1 MVPDCLLGV
10 VPQPIDSRLN
20 ETNRYRLQ
28 PPCCGSN
35 PRRPLLVTRQSAC
48 PRSGLDAARYCI
60 PSAQHGKCSTQIA
73 YLAGNMFSRNAAW
86 SLPIGI
92 TLLCAALYLFVN
104 IDGGKLSFL
113 PMRQTPS
120 ACSKDSWEACI
131 DVKYRDVSDVYACRR
146 LGTPDLSGLSF
157 RELIRLRSGVT
168 PRLLSTR
175 TRPVTADAGSD
186 RRKYVV
192 PNVVHYI
199 HFGNKL
205 KFGFMQYISYVSVHK
220 FIKPDYIFVH
230 GDTLPLG
237 LWWKRTMAEVP
248 NIYHVFVK
256 GATGV
261 NGKKFFHPTQHSNLL
276 RLYIL
281 LGESCLMLFI

>member
-1 MVPDCLLGV
+1 MLLHSIRATLQM
-10 VPQPIDSRLN
+10 PYILDRLSSRY
-20 ETNRYRLQ
+20 T
-28 PPCCGSN
+28 
-35 PRRPLLVTRQSAC
+35 
-48 PRSGLDAARYCI
+48 
-60 PSAQHGKCSTQIA
+60 
-73 YLAGNMFSRNAAW
+73 AW
-86 SLPIGI
+86 SLLMGAI
-92 TLLCAALYLFVN
+92 LLCGSLYLLID

-113 PMRQTPS
+113 PMWQTS
-120 ACSKDSWEACI
+120 AC
-131 DVKYRDVSDVYACRR
+131 RDVSDVYACRR
-146 LGTPDLSGLSF
+146 LGTPDLSGLDV
-157 RELIRLRSGVT
+157 RKLIRLRSGVT

-199 HFGNKL
+199 HFGNRL
-205 KFGFMQYISYVSVHK
+205 RFRFMQYISYVSVHK

-230 GDTLPLG
+230 GDTLPRN
-237 LWWKRTMAEVP
+237 LWWKRTLAEVP

-256 GATGV
+256 GAKGV

-281 LGESCLMLFI
+281 LGKSCLMLLI

>member
-1 MVPDCLLGV
+1 MLDRLS
-10 VPQPIDSRLN
+10 SR
-20 ETNRYRLQ
+20 
-28 PPCCGSN
+28 
-35 PRRPLLVTRQSAC
+35 V
-48 PRSGLDAARYCI
+48 
-60 PSAQHGKCSTQIA
+60 
-73 YLAGNMFSRNAAW
+73 AGNMVKRNSAW
-86 SLPIGI
+86 SLLVGAI
-92 TLLCAALYLFVN
+92 LVCASLYLIID
-104 IDGGKLSFL
+104 IDGGKL

-120 ACSKDSWEACI
+120 AWSKDSWEACI

-146 LGTPDLSGLSF
+146 LGTPDVSGLDF
-157 RELIRLRSGVT
+157 RELIQLRGGVT

-199 HFGNKL
+199 RFGKRL
-205 KFGFMQYISYVSVHK
+205 RFRFALMHYISYVSVHK

-237 LWWKRTMAEVP
+237 LWWNRTLAEVP

-256 GATGV
+256 GETGV
-261 NGKKFFHPTQHSNLL
+261 NGKKFFHASQHSNLL

-281 LGESCLMLFI
+281 LGKSC

>member
-1 MVPDCLLGV
+1 
-10 VPQPIDSRLN
+10 
-20 ETNRYRLQ
+20 
-28 PPCCGSN
+28 
-35 PRRPLLVTRQSAC
+35 
-48 PRSGLDAARYCI
+48 
-60 PSAQHGKCSTQIA
+60 
-73 YLAGNMFSRNAAW
+73 MFSRKAAW

-92 TLLCAALYLFVN
+92 TLLCVSLYLL
-104 IDGGKLSFL
+104 IDIDAGKMSFL

-120 ACSKDSWEACI
+120 TCSKDSWEACI
-131 DVKYRDVSDVYACRR
+131 DVKFRDVSDVYACRQQ
-146 LGTPDLSGLSF
+146 GTPDLSRLDF
-157 RELIRLRSGVT
+157 RKLIRLRGGVT
-168 PRLLSTR
+168 PRLLSKR
-175 TRPVTADAGSD
+175 TRPVTADAGND

-199 HFGNKL
+199 QFGNKM

-230 GDTLPLG
+230 GDTLPLS
-237 LWWKRTMAEVP
+237 LWWKRTLAEVP

-256 GATGV
+256 GLPGV

-281 LGESCLMLFI
+281 LGESC